1 MKTKSKELEKSAIN
15 GLPKLKTYIP
25 GFDSISNGGLPKGRT
40 TLLSGTAGCGKTVIG
55 CQFLAEGIL
64 QGKDNGVFITFEEP
78 PKDIRDNML
87 GLGWDIAK
95 WEKEGKWLFVD
106 ASSSYDEMIEAG
118 DYDLGALMARIEFA
132 INKVNAQRITVDSL
146 GAIFSQLSQGNV
158 VRKELFRITSALKNM
173 NVTSLLTAERI
184 EEYGN
189 ISRFGVE
196 EFVTDNVIVLRNVLT
211 SEKRRRT
218 IEILKFRG
226 TTHQKGEWPFTIVP
240 GKGMYIIALSEM
252 ELKHKS
258 SNVRI
263 SSGNKV
269 LDQMTNGGYFRDSII
284 LLSGA
289 TGTGKTLT
297 ATTFLAE
304 TCRRGEKALMFAFE
318 ESNSQ
323 LSRNAAGWGIDF
335 ENYEKE
341 GLLKII
347 CAYPEIMGLED
358 HLHNM
363 KVNIEKFKPTRIAVD
378 SLTALERVSTIKSY
392 REFVIG
398 LTSLIK
404 EKQMAGLF
412 TATTPTLMGGSSVT
426 EEHISTITDSIILL
440 RYVEMFGEMKRGITV
455 LKMRGSLHDKN
466 IREYSIN
473 SKGLQINKAFRNV
486 SGILSGNIKHFTP
499 QEADRLQ
506 DMFKEE

>member
-1 MKTKSKELEKSAIN
+1 MKPKENKKPVKNELQ
-15 GLPKLKTYIP
+15 KLKTYIP

-40 TLLSGTAGCGKTVIG
+40 TLLSGTAGCGKTVIA

-64 QGKDNGVFITFEEP
+64 QGGDHGVFITFEEP
-78 PKDIRDNML
+78 PRDIRENML
-87 GLGWDIAK
+87 GLGWDIET
-95 WEKEGKWLFVD
+95 WEKEGKWAFVD
-106 ASSSYDEMIEAG
+106 ASASAENEQIEAG
-118 DYDLGALMARIEFA
+118 DYDLGALMARIEYA
-132 INKVNAQRITVDSL
+132 INKVGAKRVVLDSL
-146 GAIFSQLSQGNV
+146 GAIFSQLSESNQ
-158 VRKELFRITSALKNM
+158 VRKELFRITSALKTM
-173 NVTSLLTAERI
+173 NVTSLLTAERVD
-184 EEYGN
+184 EYGS

-196 EFVTDNVIVLRNVLT
+196 EFVTDNVIVVRNVLT

-252 ELKHKS
+252 ELKHVS

-263 SSGNKV
+263 SSGNEV
-269 LDQMTNGGYFRDSII
+269 LDSMTNGGYFRDSII

-323 LSRNAAGWGIDF
+323 LSRNASGWGIDF
-335 ENYEKE
+335 EEYQKQ
-341 GLLKII
+341 GILKII
-347 CAYPEIMGLED
+347 CAYPETRGLED

-363 KVNIEKFKPTRIAVD
+363 KSIIEEFKPSRIAVD

-455 LKMRGSLHDKN
+455 LKMRGSLHDKD
-466 IREYSIN
+466 IRQYTITHE
-473 SKGLQINKAFRNV
+473 GLQIGKAFKNV

-499 QEADRLQ
+499 QEADRLK
-506 DMFKEE
+506 DMFKE